1 MSSNDFYWYASILI
15 FLPWLLLMFVP
26 NWRRT
31 ELVAFIAAILL
42 FLVAAWFTFS
52 YLSSESATGDLW
64 SLDGFENLFR
74 SKEMLL

>member
-1 MSSNDFYWYASILI
+1 MSSDDFYWYASIFI

-26 NWRRT
+26 NWRHT

-52 YLSSESATGDLW
+52 YLSSESAGGNLW
-64 SLDGFENLFR
+64 SLEGFKNLFR
-74 SKEMLL
+74 NKEM